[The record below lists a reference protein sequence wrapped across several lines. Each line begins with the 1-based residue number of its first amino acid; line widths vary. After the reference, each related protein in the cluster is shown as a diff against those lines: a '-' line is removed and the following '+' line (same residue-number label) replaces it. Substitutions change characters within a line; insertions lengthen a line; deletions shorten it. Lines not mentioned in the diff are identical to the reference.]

1 MTDKQ
6 KMIKTRDEY
15 IELVKKELMGPGSE
29 ISIPDEEHELIS
41 DAPNT
46 RYSVGVLF
54 TQNTKMNADNN
65 DASRVEELDSD
76 VQPEEET
83 IKIDNEEG
91 FVKHHHAEENAD
103 EVLGDSNY
111 YNVDLYWPKAKIM
124 IFGAENDEE
133 YTIAA
138 KSEWKCYYLGSEDV
152 NADSI
157 LSALKEK

>member
-6 KMIKTRDEY
+6 KMIKARDEY

-65 DASRVEELDSD
+65 DTSRVEELDSD
-76 VQPEEET
+76 VQPEEEP

-91 FVKHHHAEENAD
+91 FVKHHHAEEN
-103 EVLGDSNY
+103 V
-111 YNVDLYWPKAKIM
+111 
-124 IFGAENDEE
+124 DEE
-133 YTIAA
+133 NLDEEIGLATQNMPSYFFY
-138 KSEWKCYYLGSEDV
+138 KGEL
-152 NADSI
+152 
-157 LSALKEK
+157 

>member
-1 MTDKQ
+1 M
-6 KMIKTRDEY
+6 
-15 IELVKKELMGPGSE
+15 S
-29 ISIPDEEHELIS
+29 
-41 DAPNT
+41 
-46 RYSVGVLF
+46 
-54 TQNTKMNADNN
+54 
-65 DASRVEELDSD
+65 
-76 VQPEEET
+76 
-83 IKIDNEEG
+83 
-91 FVKHHHAEENAD
+91 
-103 EVLGDSNY
+103 Y

>member
-15 IELVKKELMGPGSE
+15 IDLVKKELMGPGSE

-83 IKIDNEEG
+83 LMKKTLMRRLDWPHKICHLPWELLSLLKETVIG
-91 FVKHHHAEENAD
+91 
-103 EVLGDSNY
+103 L
-111 YNVDLYWPKAKIM
+111 
-124 IFGAENDEE
+124 
-133 YTIAA
+133 IAA
-138 KSEWKCYYLGSEDV
+138 
-152 NADSI
+152 
-157 LSALKEK
+157 

>member
-1 MTDKQ
+1 
-6 KMIKTRDEY
+6 MIKTRDEY

-103 EVLGDSNY
+103 EENLDEEIGLATQNMPSSMGITFFIKGDCKTSKRQSTTCY
-111 YNVDLYWPKAKIM
+111 YNCFTETVGSGINSGKCCGKI
-124 IFGAENDEE
+124 
-133 YTIAA
+133 Y
-138 KSEWKCYYLGSEDV
+138 S
-152 NADSI
+152 
-157 LSALKEK
+157 